1 MKILNKPTIILNI
14 KIKKQKIIMIFK
26 KRINNIYVRSYLKN
40 ERKRWATTK
49 GTNQLLKYS

>member
-1 MKILNKPTIILNI
+1 MN
-14 KIKKQKIIMIFK
+14 IFK
-26 KRINNIYVRSYLKN
+26 RIFKKGKDIKPVPIQKRINNIYVRSYLKN